1 MKVVLWVEHQA
12 APSQKFCEE
21 KTSLTQLLDLN
32 LDRQLFL
39 EGTGLLSHELVV
51 REITWKFQFCGII
64 SYILQN
70 VAQF

>member
-1 MKVVLWVEHQA
+1 MGRTSSS
-12 APSQKFCEE
+12 PIQKFCEE